1 MSSIASLEAELERE
15 RSLNRELESELS
27 TIESG
32 VCSANNRLENFNN
45 QICSAL
51 DESYSLL
58 NDSYAKMVEALRI
71 ESDIEMLYVRFK
83 AMELAHKRIRDCNN
97 KKYYEFANYRRV
109 RKLVQGIMD
118 NLDVNMASDRIIY
131 KSIEKQHLQ
140 TPDYWLTCVLLSI
153 MAWGNDDK
161 NLADKAINLSVEL
174 DKKNSSLF
182 FMLFNL
188 RMKREDAA
196 LKWFRQYQQCELK
209 GSDYRVFIMLFAL
222 ISKCI
227 NSNEEVSGN
236 IRNEIVTFIN
246 RIMKLTVEQDDF
258 NYCAIIEKVTDRL
271 NRFVPNEAIEYP
283 ALKKYCNDYGKYV
296 SVLLH
301 AKSNISIL
309 NFFKEVIYVKPEER
323 NTFIKSF
330 IDECVAKANDN
341 EKDVYEEIEY
351 NEMIIRYEGDVD
363 KAKKVYG
370 TKKIHDEKPINI
382 IQEMI
387 NWVYGADKSE
397 VNGQSRLNM
406 LVLTKDYHKNAFI
419 NRTNEY
425 RSVDCQH
432 ATVRIGEYSTVV
444 DFADKQIEKNK
455 ANQYFINVRDD
466 AINKISQK
474 PIYIGIVIAVL
485 SMVAVMYFSYVA
497 LIGVLIGCF
506 FSIFKFFSNMS
517 AKKQA
522 EKDYQENCR
531 LAFSVIEQLFV
542 DYSNFQE
549 VYVSYD
555 AYADEIEKELD
566 CV

>member
-1 MSSIASLEAELERE
+1 
-15 RSLNRELESELS
+15 
-27 TIESG
+27 
-32 VCSANNRLENFNN
+32 
-45 QICSAL
+45 
-51 DESYSLL
+51 
-58 NDSYAKMVEALRI
+58 
-71 ESDIEMLYVRFK
+71 
-83 AMELAHKRIRDCNN
+83 
-97 KKYYEFANYRRV
+97 
-109 RKLVQGIMD
+109 
-118 NLDVNMASDRIIY
+118 
-131 KSIEKQHLQ
+131 
-140 TPDYWLTCVLLSI
+140 
-153 MAWGNDDK
+153 
-161 NLADKAINLSVEL
+161 
-174 DKKNSSLF
+174 
-182 FMLFNL
+182 
-188 RMKREDAA
+188 
-196 LKWFRQYQQCELK
+196 
-209 GSDYRVFIMLFAL
+209 
-222 ISKCI
+222 
-227 NSNEEVSGN
+227 
-236 IRNEIVTFIN
+236 
-246 RIMKLTVEQDDF
+246 
-258 NYCAIIEKVTDRL
+258 
-271 NRFVPNEAIEYP
+271 
-283 ALKKYCNDYGKYV
+283 
-296 SVLLH
+296 
-301 AKSNISIL
+301 
-309 NFFKEVIYVKPEER
+309 
-323 NTFIKSF
+323 
-330 IDECVAKANDN
+330 
-341 EKDVYEEIEY
+341 
-351 NEMIIRYEGDVD
+351 
-363 KAKKVYG
+363 
-370 TKKIHDEKPINI
+370 
-382 IQEMI
+382 MI

-549 VYVSYD
+549 EYVSYD